1 LRRFDGLIGGKKLAC
16 APALE
21 RGMLQ
26 LQIVAV
32 ADDERYT
39 LPSHHRWGGLLPNTA
54 GSRLMDA
61 SMPHLP
67 NSAGDKDRLQ

>member
-1 LRRFDGLIGGKKLAC
+1 LRRFDGLIGGKKLAF

-32 ADDERYT
+32 ADDE
-39 LPSHHRWGGLLPNTA
+39 
-54 GSRLMDA
+54 
-61 SMPHLP
+61 
-67 NSAGDKDRLQ
+67 

>member
-1 LRRFDGLIGGKKLAC
+1 
-16 APALE
+16 
-21 RGMLQ
+21 MLQ